1 MASFF
6 NLVLDTTAPSGVSV
20 QINGNAEY
28 ATSKTVT
35 LTINCSDLEKTGY
48 QIKIWGIEGAE
59 AEMDASWEEYVDSK
73 EVNLTSGDGQKTVY
87 VKVRDSVW
95 NESSAAQDSII
106 LNTSVPTVTITGP
119 DVARIS
125 KVSGKNVSSF
135 TFMADMK
142 IIAWKVMV
150 VESSASLE
158 NTGTNKQIP
167 TDGGSTNMT
176 GDTETEANSAISCT
190 IYGADLA
197 AASSGD
203 GTKVVKV
210 FVQNEAGTWSVA

>member
-6 NLVLDTTAPSGVSV
+6 NLILDTTAPSGVLV
-20 QINGNAEY
+20 KINGDAEY
-28 ATSKTVT
+28 TTNPAVT
-35 LTINCSDLEKTGY
+35 LTIQCADEDKSGY
-48 QIKIWGIEGAE
+48 QIKVWGIDGIPDEESAE
-59 AEMDASWEEYVDSK
+59 WEEYVESK
-73 EVNLTSGDGQKTVY
+73 SVNLTSGDGQKIVY
-87 VKVRDSVW
+87 LKVRDSVY
-95 NESSAAQDSII
+95 NESSVAQDEIT
-106 LNTSVPTVTITGP
+106 LNTNVPTVTIIGP

-125 KVSGKNVSSF
+125 KVAGKNVSSF
-135 TFMADMK
+135 TFMADVK
-142 IIAWKVMV
+142 IVAWKVMV

-176 GDTETEANSAISCT
+176 GDTETEANNAISCT

-210 FVQNEAGTWSVA
+210 FVKNEAGTWSVA

>member
-6 NLVLDTTAPSGVSV
+6 NLVLDTTAPSGVAV
-20 QINGNAEY
+20 KINGDAKY
-28 ATSKTVT
+28 TTSRGVT
-35 LTINCSDLEKTGY
+35 LTIQCSDEEKTGY
-48 QIKIWGIEGAE
+48 QIKVWGIEGVDS
-59 AEMDASWEEYVDSK
+59 EMDATWEEYVESK
-73 EVNLTSGDGQKTVY
+73 SVNLTSGDGQKIVY
-87 VKVRDSVW
+87 VKVRDSVY
-95 NESSAAQDSII
+95 NESSIAQDTIT

-119 DVARIS
+119 DVSRIS
-125 KVSGKNVSSF
+125 KVAGKNVSSF
-135 TFMADMK
+135 TLMSDMK
-142 IIAWKVMV
+142 IVAWKVMV

-176 GDTETEANSAISCT
+176 GDTETEANNAISCT